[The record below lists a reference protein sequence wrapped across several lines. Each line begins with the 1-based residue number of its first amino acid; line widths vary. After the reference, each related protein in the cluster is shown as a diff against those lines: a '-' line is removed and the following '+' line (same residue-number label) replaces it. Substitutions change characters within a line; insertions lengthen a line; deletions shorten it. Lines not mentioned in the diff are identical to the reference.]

1 MKMRGL
7 KKSRY
12 VNTEKDALQANSGGI
27 NPNLMMPQVAP
38 PPPGSVL
45 APQFMVPEPKDNYD
59 DIHPQTATTHQQE
72 PQQPVPQQQKPP
84 VALPPEVSQ
93 MRRSRYISESSI
105 ELEDDWPPTN
115 TEGMLSDGA
124 DSTGTV
130 PMMAPPSMQPQFFDP
145 AQFTPATS
153 NSSHP
158 ARRPGPGRRGYPV
171 KR

>member
-93 MRRSRYISESSI
+93 
-105 ELEDDWPPTN
+105 
-115 TEGMLSDGA
+115 GMLSDGA